1 MYLYFHQNIKKGG
14 KMYLIVDLTPFYKT
28 EKTIDSYRLI
38 ESFEYEEDAKAVLA
52 ALEAVNTNFNLYK
65 IVKT

>member
-1 MYLYFHQNIKKGG
+1 
-14 KMYLIVDLTPFYKT
+14 MYLIVDLTPFYKT
-28 EKTIDSYRLI
+28 EKTIDSYRFI